1 MTAVLPHSF
10 LPSHRAESLT
20 HVEHVPP
27 RAGSTAAWPSW
38 APPSL
43 RTAFEARGVAL
54 PWTHQAAAADLAWS
68 GTHTVVATGTG
79 SGKSLAYQLPA
90 LSALL
95 RDAKATMLYISPTKA
110 LAADQLRSLQALDL
124 PDTRPAT
131 FDGDTSR
138 EERDWVRQHAR
149 VVLTNPDMLHHG
161 ILPNHA
167 SWTRFLRGLRFVVVD
182 ECHTYRGVF
191 GSHVAHVLRRLR
203 RVTARY
209 TPRGLPSPC
218 FVLASATSGDPQ
230 SSGSRLTGLPMTA
243 VTTDASPRGGVT
255 FALWEPPLLPPPPD
269 FSGIGEAELLLP
281 DDPTLMTTV
290 AERTTPAVATRP
302 SATPHTSIPAPT
314 TAGDSTTA
322 RGSTTAATPTTTAGS
337 TPAASPTTSA
347 QSPTTALSL
356 STTADAKTAGDSANA
371 HSSTTACASAPTRG
385 STTAANPTAAHSSTT
400 AGASATARRSTP
412 TGGVATAAGGV
423 AGAARDFAG
432 AGRDAEPVRRSAL
445 RETADLLTEA
455 VIAGVRTLA
464 FVRSRKGAEVVASMA
479 RRSLDQAVP
488 GLGDRVA
495 AYRAGYL
502 REERRALE
510 RDLMDGTLLGLAS
523 TNALELGVDLVGLD
537 AVLISGYPGTLASLW
552 QQAGRAGR
560 AGRDALCVLVAR
572 DDPLDTYLVHH
583 PEALFGKPVEATV
596 LDPGNPHVLAPQLCC
611 AAAELP
617 LTPADLPLFGPT
629 AEATLDALVASGILR
644 KRPSGWYWTERHRPD
659 VDLRGAGGGPI
670 AVVEEATGRLLGTVD
685 TGSAHHQVHTGAV
698 HLHQGVSYVVDKL
711 DLADSV
717 ALVHAEEPDWSTHPR
732 DVTSLTVLSVR
743 QTRTAGPV
751 TLSLGEVEVT
761 SQVVSYQRR
770 RITSGEVI
778 DTCQLD
784 LPERILKTVA
794 VWWTVSPE
802 ALDEAG
808 IAEVDWPGALHAAE
822 HASIGLLPLVATCDR
837 WDIGG
842 LSTALHADTGLPTVF
857 VYDGHPGGAG
867 FAERAFDVA
876 TDWLGATRA
885 VVAECRCEQGCPS
898 CVQSPKCGNG
908 NNPLNKH
915 DAVQVLSLVLAS
927 L

>member
-1 MTAVLPHSF
+1 MTAVLPLFSF
-10 LPSHRAESLT
+10 LPPRRAESLT

-27 RAGSTAAWPSW
+27 RAGAVAPWPDW
-38 APPSL
+38 TPPLL
-43 RTAFEARGVAL
+43 RSAFTARGVDQ
-54 PWTHQAAAADLAWS
+54 PWTHQATAAHLAWS
-68 GTHTVVATGTG
+68 GTHTVIATGTG
-79 SGKSLAYQLPA
+79 SGKSLAYQLPL
-90 LSALL
+90 LSSLL
-95 RDAKATMLYISPTKA
+95 TDDKATALYLSPTKA
-110 LAADQLRSLQALDL
+110 LAADQLRSLHGLDL
-124 PDTRPAT
+124 PGVRPAGY
-131 FDGDTSR
+131 DGDTPR

-167 SWTRFLRGLRFVVVD
+167 SWARFLRGLRFVVVD

-209 TPRGLPSPC
+209 TPRGLSGPC
-218 FVLASATSGDPQ
+218 FILASATSGDPQ
-230 SSGSRLTGLPMTA
+230 ASGSRLVGLPMAA
-243 VTTDASPRGGVT
+243 VTEDASPRGGVT
-255 FALWEPPLLPPPPD
+255 FALWEPPLLPPAPDSLASLRSLPSLPSSASLPP
-269 FSGIGEAELLLP
+269 L
-281 DDPTLMTTV
+281 DDGSV
-290 AERTTPAVATRP
+290 ALDATFAV
-302 SATPHTSIPAPT
+302 
-314 TAGDSTTA
+314 
-322 RGSTTAATPTTTAGS
+322 
-337 TPAASPTTSA
+337 
-347 QSPTTALSL
+347 
-356 STTADAKTAGDSANA
+356 
-371 HSSTTACASAPTRG
+371 
-385 STTAANPTAAHSSTT
+385 
-400 AGASATARRSTP
+400 
-412 TGGVATAAGGV
+412 
-423 AGAARDFAG
+423 
-432 AGRDAEPVRRSAL
+432 RDAEPVRRSAL
-445 RETADLLTEA
+445 RETADLLTDA
-455 VIAGVRTLA
+455 VVAGVRTLA
-464 FVRSRKGAEVVASMA
+464 FVRSRKGAELVASMA
-479 RRSLDQAVP
+479 RRSLNHAVP
-488 GLGDRVA
+488 GLGERVA

-596 LDPGNPHVLAPQLCC
+596 LDPANPHVLAPQLCC

-629 AEATLDALVASGILR
+629 AESTLDALVAAGILR
-644 KRPSGWYWTERHRPD
+644 RRPSGWYWTERQRPD
-659 VDLRGAGGGPI
+659 VDLRGAGGGPV
-670 AVVEEATGRLLGTVD
+670 AVVEESTGRLLGTVD

-698 HLHQGVSYVVDKL
+698 HLHQGTAYVVDKL

-770 RITSGEVI
+770 RISSGEVI

-808 IAEVDWPGALHAAE
+808 IPEVDWPGALHAAE

-842 LSTALHADTGLPTVF
+842 LSTALHADTALPTVF

-876 TDWLGATRA
+876 TDWLAATRT

-915 DAVQVLSLVLAS
+915 DAVQVLSLVLSA

>member
-1 MTAVLPHSF
+1 A
-10 LPSHRAESLT
+10 
-20 HVEHVPP
+20 
-27 RAGSTAAWPSW
+27 
-38 APPSL
+38 
-43 RTAFEARGVAL
+43 
-54 PWTHQAAAADLAWS
+54 
-68 GTHTVVATGTG
+68 
-79 SGKSLAYQLPA
+79 
-90 LSALL
+90 
-95 RDAKATMLYISPTKA
+95 
-110 LAADQLRSLQALDL
+110 
-124 PDTRPAT
+124 
-131 FDGDTSR
+131 
-138 EERDWVRQHAR
+138 
-149 VVLTNPDMLHHG
+149 
-161 ILPNHA
+161 
-167 SWTRFLRGLRFVVVD
+167 
-182 ECHTYRGVF
+182 
-191 GSHVAHVLRRLR
+191 
-203 RVTARY
+203 
-209 TPRGLPSPC
+209 
-218 FVLASATSGDPQ
+218 
-230 SSGSRLTGLPMTA
+230 
-243 VTTDASPRGGVT
+243 
-255 FALWEPPLLPPPPD
+255 
-269 FSGIGEAELLLP
+269 
-281 DDPTLMTTV
+281 
-290 AERTTPAVATRP
+290 
-302 SATPHTSIPAPT
+302 
-314 TAGDSTTA
+314 
-322 RGSTTAATPTTTAGS
+322 
-337 TPAASPTTSA
+337 
-347 QSPTTALSL
+347 
-356 STTADAKTAGDSANA
+356 A
-371 HSSTTACASAPTRG
+371 HSSTTTGAPATTRSSTTAANPTAAHSSTTTG
-385 STTAANPTAAHSSTT
+385 APATTRSSTTAANPTAAHSSTT
-400 AGASATARRSTP
+400 AGAPAIARRSIP
-412 TGGVATAAGGV
+412 TGGGVATAAGGGG
-423 AGAARDFAG
+423 GAARDLTG

-611 AAAELP
+611 AATELP

-629 AEATLDALVASGILR
+629 AEATLDALVAAGILR

-743 QTRTAGPV
+743 QTRTTGPV